1 MPLGAKEGR
10 YARDGNRWKLTDA
23 NAKPAN
29 DRRVPPQV
37 PRLLGVAHDTREA
50 DRSEAGRACAGPAC
64 NGSSDG
70 RVPDE
75 ARLLPVTVRFTRPEI
90 NRLRAEADKYSVSL
104 STLVRDRL
112 GVQPAPGVQAAIRP
126 RGPRQCA

>member
-1 MPLGAKEGR
+1 M
-10 YARDGNRWKLTDA
+10 
-23 NAKPAN
+23 
-29 DRRVPPQV
+29 
-37 PRLLGVAHDTREA
+37 
-50 DRSEAGRACAGPAC
+50 S
-64 NGSSDG
+64 

-112 GVQPAPGVQAAIRP
+112 GVQPAPGVQAASDLENRVTVLEARLAELEQLATP
-126 RGPRQCA
+126 Y